1 MTPADNAPEMQ
12 KNSDP
17 STAPLERSGQDSAG
31 KMEADFWPFE
41 GSRPPKLTP
50 EEIESLLQLWDE
62 EDERQAA
69 IGLKEIFEGRG
80 VSSEEL
86 FRRLEEVVRDS
97 G

>member
-1 MTPADNAPEMQ
+1 MTPADNSPESP
-12 KNSDP
+12 KKSDP
-17 STAPLERSGQDSAG
+17 SAVPPELNGQNGAG
-31 KMEADFWPFE
+31 GKIPGFWPFD
-41 GSRPPKLTP
+41 GPQPPRLTP

-62 EDERQAA
+62 EDEREAA

-86 FRRLEEVVRDS
+86 LRTLEKVVRDN